1 VALRE
6 QLRWMKIGMNESTIE
21 NDTIEISKSQRKRE
35 ANELL
40 DLAKYL
46 IAMPESVFKKLPLD
60 QDLRDEVEFARSI
73 KAYGA
78 RKRQL
83 MTVGKMLR
91 RRDNEELLD
100 AVNNMSQKT
109 RQVNARFHL
118 VETWRDRL
126 VEGSNEVLTELL
138 EQTPDANV
146 QTLRQLIR
154 NAKKEAQ
161 LNKSA
166 TSARKLFKLLREM
179 DSGQPLPPLE

>member
-1 VALRE
+1 
-6 QLRWMKIGMNESTIE
+6 
-21 NDTIEISKSQRKRE
+21 
-35 ANELL
+35 
-40 DLAKYL
+40 
-46 IAMPESVFKKLPLD
+46 
-60 QDLRDEVEFARSI
+60 
-73 KAYGA
+73 
-78 RKRQL
+78 

-118 VETWRDRL
+118 VEAWRDRL

-154 NAKKEAQ
+154 NAKKEAK
-161 LNKSA
+161 LEKTP

-179 DSGQPLPPLE
+179 DSGQPLPPLL